1 MFGISL
7 PELLVVAVIA
17 LLVLGPD
24 KLPQMAAQLGKL
36 SFQLKKTSDSF
47 RREFYNSVYKP
58 SEEQNINLTTELKSF
73 KQQILELPAVSSD
86 SASPVNTPVE
96 EAKKQD

>member
-7 PELLVVAVIA
+7 PEFLVVAVIA
-17 LLVLGPD
+17 LLVLGPE
-24 KLPQMAAQLGKL
+24 KLPQVASQLGKL

-58 SEEQNINLTTELKSF
+58 TQENQQEIKTELRAIKH
-73 KQQILELPAVSSD
+73 E
-86 SASPVNTPVE
+86 ASNLVVPKPE
-96 EAKKQD
+96 DEPQK